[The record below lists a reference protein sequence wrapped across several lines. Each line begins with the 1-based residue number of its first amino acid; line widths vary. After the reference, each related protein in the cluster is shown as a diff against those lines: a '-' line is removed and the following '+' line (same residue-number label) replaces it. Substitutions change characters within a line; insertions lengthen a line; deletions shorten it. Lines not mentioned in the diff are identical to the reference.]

1 MMLPLKTVRLRMSSN
16 EQLKLIEQNA
26 KWVKSKIDETV
37 YSLNYETYK
46 AQIDTNELE
55 SKKYEAISNYN
66 TNLTFDST
74 SYEKELIAQD
84 TTDLE
89 EKRVRWHE
97 SLSKDVYIEEALNV
111 LEDLKTAY
119 PIKKVASNSTELK
132 TFMSHKSNS
141 LKQLALQ
148 KFKKDFWGVFS
159 FYFIVLV
166 GLVSVFAYVF
176 APDDSQYAN
185 QMHLAI
191 HSKRPGFKVTML
203 TIPSKIKVNQSG
215 FDRLF
220 FGKKNTDTEIP
231 ISAFE
236 IKDTVLI
243 YKEYASD
250 GLEGAEKTIKRSAF
264 PNNSPKD
271 FIQEKSFLFGTDKY
285 GRDLISRVLV
295 GARISFFI
303 GFVAVMIS
311 LLIGIFMGSIA
322 GYFGGKVDAI
332 IMWIINVTWSI
343 PTLLLVIA
351 ITLALGKGFW
361 QVFIAV
367 GLTMW
372 VEVARVVR
380 GQIISAK
387 EMQYVT
393 AARAL
398 GFNDFRIITKHILP
412 NIMAPVIVI
421 SAANFAAAIL
431 IESGL
436 SFLGIGAQPPMASWG
451 AMIKDH
457 YNYIILGKPYLAII
471 PGLCIMSLVM
481 AFMLIGNALRDA
493 LDVKN

>member
-1 MMLPLKTVRLRMSSN
+1 
-16 EQLKLIEQNA
+16 
-26 KWVKSKIDETV
+26 
-37 YSLNYETYK
+37 
-46 AQIDTNELE
+46 
-55 SKKYEAISNYN
+55 
-66 TNLTFDST
+66 
-74 SYEKELIAQD
+74 
-84 TTDLE
+84 
-89 EKRVRWHE
+89 
-97 SLSKDVYIEEALNV
+97 
-111 LEDLKTAY
+111 
-119 PIKKVASNSTELK
+119 
-132 TFMSHKSNS
+132 MSHKSNS

-159 FYFIVLV
+159 FYFIVFV

-236 IKDTVLI
+236 IKDTALI

-250 GLEGAEKTIKRSAF
+250 GLEGAEKKIKRSAF

-303 GFVAVMIS
+303 GFVAVLIS

>member
-1 MMLPLKTVRLRMSSN
+1 MS
-16 EQLKLIEQNA
+16 QN
-26 KWVKSKIDETV
+26 S
-37 YSLNYETYK
+37 S
-46 AQIDTNELE
+46 
-55 SKKYEAISNYN
+55 
-66 TNLTFDST
+66 
-74 SYEKELIAQD
+74 
-84 TTDLE
+84 
-89 EKRVRWHE
+89 
-97 SLSKDVYIEEALNV
+97 SLS
-111 LEDLKTAY
+111 
-119 PIKKVASNSTELK
+119 
-132 TFMSHKSNS
+132 
-141 LKQLALQ
+141 QLALQ
-148 KFKKDFWGVFS
+148 KFKHNFWGVFS
-159 FYFIVLV
+159 FWFIVFV
-166 GLVSVFAYVF
+166 GIVSVFAYVF
-176 APDDSQYAN
+176 APDNSQNAN

-191 HSKRPGFKVTML
+191 HSKKPGFKVQIL
-203 TIPSKIKVNQSG
+203 TLPSSIENNQS
-215 FDRLF
+215 FVDKLF
-220 FGKKNTDTEIP
+220 FGKNNTETEIP
-231 ISAFE
+231 ISSYQ
-236 IKDTVLI
+236 IKNNTLF
-243 YKEYASD
+243 YTEYASD
-250 GLEGAEKTIKRSAF
+250 GLEGAEKELDLSNYATDNPVNLIEER
-264 PNNSPKD
+264 
-271 FIQEKSFLFGTDKY
+271 SFLFGTDKY
-285 GRDLISRVLV
+285 GRDLLSRVLV

-303 GFVAVMIS
+303 GFVAVFIS
-311 LLIGIFMGSIA
+311 LVIGIFMGSLA
-322 GYFGGKVDAI
+322 GYFGGKVDAF

-380 GQIISAK
+380 GQIISVK

-457 YNYIILGKPYLAII
+457 YNYIILGKPYLALI

-493 LDVKN
+493 LDVKSG

>member
-1 MMLPLKTVRLRMSSN
+1 
-16 EQLKLIEQNA
+16 
-26 KWVKSKIDETV
+26 
-37 YSLNYETYK
+37 
-46 AQIDTNELE
+46 
-55 SKKYEAISNYN
+55 
-66 TNLTFDST
+66 
-74 SYEKELIAQD
+74 
-84 TTDLE
+84 
-89 EKRVRWHE
+89 
-97 SLSKDVYIEEALNV
+97 
-111 LEDLKTAY
+111 
-119 PIKKVASNSTELK
+119 
-132 TFMSHKSNS
+132 MSHKSNS

-148 KFKKDFWGVFS
+148 KFKKNFWGVFS
-159 FYFIVLV
+159 FYFIVFV

-191 HSKRPGFKVTML
+191 HSEKPGFKVDML
-203 TIPSKIKVNQSG
+203 TIPSKIKVKQS
-215 FDRLF
+215 FIDKIF
-220 FGKKNTDTEIP
+220 FGKKNTDSEIP
-231 ISAFE
+231 ISE
-236 IKDTVLI
+236 YNIKDDVLV
-243 YKEYASD
+243 YKEYATD
-250 GLEGAEKTIKRSAF
+250 GLEGAEKTIKLSVF
-264 PNNSPKD
+264 PDNSLEN
-271 FIQEKSFLFGTDKY
+271 FIIEKSFVFGTDKY
-285 GRDLISRVLV
+285 GRDLLSRILV

-303 GFVAVMIS
+303 GFVAVLIS
-311 LLIGIFMGSIA
+311 LLIGVFMGSIA
-322 GYFGGKVDAI
+322 GYFGGKIDAI

-398 GFNDFRIITKHILP
+398 GYNDLRIISKHILP

-421 SAANFAAAIL
+421 SAANFAGAIL

-493 LDVKN
+493 LDVKS

>member
-1 MMLPLKTVRLRMSSN
+1 
-16 EQLKLIEQNA
+16 
-26 KWVKSKIDETV
+26 
-37 YSLNYETYK
+37 
-46 AQIDTNELE
+46 
-55 SKKYEAISNYN
+55 
-66 TNLTFDST
+66 
-74 SYEKELIAQD
+74 
-84 TTDLE
+84 
-89 EKRVRWHE
+89 
-97 SLSKDVYIEEALNV
+97 
-111 LEDLKTAY
+111 
-119 PIKKVASNSTELK
+119 
-132 TFMSHKSNS
+132 MSHKSNS

-412 NIMAPVIVI
+412 NILAPVIVI

-481 AFMLIGNALRDA
+481 VFMLIGNALRDA